1 VRQSAVFK
9 KVLCYKRLP
18 TNNSKKRRPQ
28 QMTREK
34 RAQRKRGVR
43 ASRTSLT
50 HALAE
55 AGLRTQAALA
65 ERIADLEGLDAAP
78 KDVVSRVFREL
89 PVEPQTLE
97 RVARALGVAAYTLY
111 MTTGEEAQQ
120 ANLSESPATIR
131 DPRRRQWPMFAAS
144 VVAVLLLAG
153 GWWFSQQPP
162 AGATT
167 PFRPLGLGTPT
178 LTVLPI
184 AGDTNAAL
192 ADALRTSLGDSFT
205 VATVTA
211 AVLTRELDPASTS
224 KRLRT
229 DAVVDGEIVTVG
241 RLSAVRLYI
250 FASGVRRQIWAE
262 SLPTVALADAFSGIA
277 SRASLAIR
285 QATGMPVPKG
295 TVPHFPLAPV
305 QDDYLEG
312 EYFLDRP
319 SNELNV
325 RRAQNHFEAA
335 LRQDANFARAH
346 AGLCQTLL
354 EAHWM
359 DDEEAA
365 LRDAARA
372 CGQAL
377 QLDRDDSVVAG
388 AHAHFL
394 SRTGRND
401 EAIALYE
408 RVLEA
413 NPNDAA
419 VLAGLA
425 SSRLQAFQQGGDR
438 AMLVAAKVAAQR
450 AAIIDPFVWKPLF
463 ALATMEWFD
472 GNIAAAIAAS
482 EAAIERDE
490 NEFILANLGT
500 FYLCNGA
507 IDEAR
512 EAYSRARELDPGS
525 YVGDEFLGMAYYFLG
540 DFDRSVT
547 LRRRAIEAVAAG
559 QPEIHEMWGNLGD
572 SYRQAGE
579 HDEAVAAYR
588 RAAEIA
594 ERDHLRGTAPV
605 SDRAARA
612 YYYTMLASLEPDA
625 VPRDIA
631 RMIDDEIDAVAEE
644 LASATALRRMAQTY
658 LERGNIDKARETLA
672 RATDTCRGYASYPDL
687 VVLRRDAD

>member
-1 VRQSAVFK
+1 MS
-9 KVLCYKRLP
+9 
-18 TNNSKKRRPQ
+18 T
-28 QMTREK
+28 EK

-43 ASRTSLT
+43 ASRTSLA

-78 KDVVSRVFREL
+78 KDVVNRVFREL

-111 MTTGEEAQQ
+111 LNADEEGQQ
-120 ANLSESPATIR
+120 AHLSESPVTIR
-131 DPRRRQWPMFAAS
+131 DSRLPPWPAFAAS
-144 VVAVLLLAG
+144 ALVVLLLAG
-153 GWWFSQQPP
+153 GWWLSQQPP
-162 AGATT
+162 AGDTM
-167 PFRPLGLGTPT
+167 PSSPLGLGAPT

-192 ADALRTSLGDSFT
+192 VDALRTSLGQSFT
-205 VATVTA
+205 VATATA
-211 AVLTRELDPASTS
+211 AVLTRELDPASAA

-229 DAVVDGEIVTVG
+229 DAVVDGEIVAVG
-241 RLSAVRLYI
+241 HLSAVRLYI
-250 FASGVRRQIWAE
+250 FGSGVRRQIWAE
-262 SLPTVALADAFSGIA
+262 SLPTIALADASSRIA
-277 SRASLAIR
+277 SRAALAIR

-295 TVPHFPLAPV
+295 GVPHFPLAPV
-305 QDDYLEG
+305 QDDYLQG

-319 SNELNV
+319 SSELNV

-335 LRQDANFARAH
+335 LRQDANYARAH

-359 DDEEAA
+359 DDEGAA
-365 LRDAARA
+365 LRDAAGA

-377 QLDRDDSVVAG
+377 QLDRDDSVVAL

-401 EAIALYE
+401 EAMALYE
-408 RVLEA
+408 RTLEI
-413 NPNDAA
+413 NPKDAA
-419 VLAGLA
+419 ALAGLA

-438 AMLVAAKVAAQR
+438 AMLVSAKDAAQR
-450 AAIIDPFVWKPLF
+450 AADIDPFVWKPLF
-463 ALATMEWFD
+463 ALATIEWFD

-482 EAAIERDE
+482 EAAIARDE
-490 NEFILANLGT
+490 NEFVLANLGT
-500 FYLCNGA
+500 FYLCDGA

-512 EAYSRARELDPGS
+512 EAYGRARELDPGS

-540 DFDRSVT
+540 EFDRSVT
-547 LRRRAIEAVAAG
+547 LRRRAIEAVATG
-559 QPEIHEMWGNLGD
+559 QPEIHEMWGNLAD
-572 SYRQAGE
+572 SYRQTGE

-594 ERDHLRGTAPV
+594 ERDHLRGTAPA

-631 RMIDDEIDAVAEE
+631 RMIDDEIDSIANE
-644 LASATALRRMAQTY
+644 LGSATALRRMAQTY
-658 LERGNIDKARETLA
+658 LERGNMDKARETLA

-687 VVLRRDAD
+687 VGLSSDTG